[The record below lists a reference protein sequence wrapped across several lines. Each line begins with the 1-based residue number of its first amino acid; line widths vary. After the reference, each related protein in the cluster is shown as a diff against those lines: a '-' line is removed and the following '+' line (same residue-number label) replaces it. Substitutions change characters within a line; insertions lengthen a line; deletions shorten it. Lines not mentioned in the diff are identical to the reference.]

1 MVVGDL
7 FSRQCK
13 PWKAI
18 SQNLVEL
25 IHEAALSTITK
36 LLSEICD
43 NNTKSRLMKGVIQ
56 PALYKLRQE
65 LQDQLT
71 GFLEPHLSIHPISY
85 NADLVEDVQNIQAK
99 RHKRKFDRAAH
110 AACKFTTDTVDPEPV
125 AVRTVHLSNLLHT
138 LLRETE
144 PDVRQ
149 YSASLALDV
158 SEAYYR
164 VSLFDLQ
171 EARKSSKD
179 IHEYRHAFI
188 LTILTHSQ
196 VALKKFVDD
205 LSVNAVET
213 YLIQRLPDV

>member
-43 NNTKSRLMKGVIQ
+43 DNTKRRLMKRIIQ
-56 PALYKLRQE
+56 PSLYKLRQE
-65 LQDQLT
+65 LQEQLT

-85 NADLVEDVQNIQAK
+85 NADLVNDVQDVQAE
-99 RHKRKFDRAAH
+99 RHKRNFDRAALE
-110 AACKFTTDTVDPEPV
+110 ACGYTSDTFNPDTKKEVVTLYP
-125 AVRTVHLSNLLHT
+125 LLKI
-138 LLRETE
+138 LLKATE
-144 PDVRQ
+144 PDVQ
-149 YSASLALDV
+149 NYSASLALDV

-164 VSLFDLQ
+164 VS
-171 EARKSSKD
+171 R
-179 IHEYRHAFI
+179 
-188 LTILTHSQ
+188 
-196 VALKKFVDD
+196 
-205 LSVNAVET
+205 
-213 YLIQRLPDV
+213 